1 MKLDEKIF
9 LKIVRDL
16 PRKDQEALD
25 STQLDPTQLRE
36 QIAKAREHM
45 KEDLQVGI
53 TWFVL
58 YSSSLYLFGNTPATI
73 LLLLLGMA
81 FFVYRFFTT
90 GAYGLNRRRVKVWK
104 DLLEALGETNETDSK
119 SV

>member
-1 MKLDEKIF
+1 MKLDEKTF
-9 LKIVRDL
+9 FKIIRDL

-25 STQLDPTQLRE
+25 RTNLDPEQLRTA
-36 QIAKAREHM
+36 IAKAREHM

-58 YSSSLYLFGNTPATI
+58 YSSSLYFFGNTPATI

-90 GAYGLNRRRVKVWK
+90 GAYGLNRRRVKAWQG
-104 DLLEALGETNETDSK
+104 LLEALGQTNETDSK